1 MPATP
6 IWEIVASALQQQG
19 YGLPR
24 KGANTVASTWQAG
37 IAEPGNNTAGIL
49 ALNVQELLLK
59 EALLD
64 STDQELLLK
73 DSEALLV
80 LRFLVHL
87 AFLFTC
93 LPQVEIGIV
102 QAREKMLLYYELSK
116 EKKQIWNNRR
126 LQRHLHVTLDMCWR
140 ESSVQRRAGGR
151 LRCVCAN
158 TYTRVTFF
166 ARSACPAEEMV
177 YTQLRHSCRVSHR
190 LWPRCFRRKA
200 CVCENANRM
209 VRLVWRMAFHT
220 TSRRKGD

>member
-1 MPATP
+1 M
-6 IWEIVASALQQQG
+6 
-19 YGLPR
+19 
-24 KGANTVASTWQAG
+24 ASTWQAG

-93 LPQVEIGIV
+93 LPQVEIGTV

-116 EKKQIWNNRR
+116 EKKQI
-126 LQRHLHVTLDMCWR
+126 
-140 ESSVQRRAGGR
+140 
-151 LRCVCAN
+151 
-158 TYTRVTFF
+158 
-166 ARSACPAEEMV
+166 
-177 YTQLRHSCRVSHR
+177 
-190 LWPRCFRRKA
+190 
-200 CVCENANRM
+200 
-209 VRLVWRMAFHT
+209 
-220 TSRRKGD
+220 